1 MNIIVPMAGMGKR
14 MRPHTLTIPKPLIPI
29 AGKPIVER
37 LCEDLAEVCDE
48 KIDEIGFVIGRF
60 GEAVEKKLISIAEG
74 LGAKGKIYYQDEAL
88 GTAHAILCAEPTLHG
103 KTIVAFADTLFKA
116 NFQLDEEKDG
126 ILWVQKIEDQS
137 QFGVVQLNSDGA
149 IEDYVEKP
157 ETFISDLAMIGIYYF
172 KDGDWLKKEL
182 EYLIDNKVIK
192 SGEYQLPD
200 ALRNMTKQGAN
211 FYPGTVDEWLD
222 CGNKNATVNT
232 NQRVLEIK
240 KFKESLVSSSLSLKN
255 SQVIEPC
262 YIGDGV
268 ELVNSVVG
276 PHVSIG
282 KGTKIENSRIENSVI
297 QEGCIIKN
305 QNLSNTMLGNAVQL
319 YAEPVSLSLSD
330 YSTQGI

>member
-137 QFGVVQLNSDGA
+137 QFGVVQLNSDGV

-182 EYLIDNKVIK
+182 QYLIDNKVIK

-305 QNLSNTMLGNAVQL
+305 QNFSNTMLGNAVQL

>member
-126 ILWVQKIEDQS
+126 ILWVQKIEDPS
-137 QFGVVQLNSDGA
+137 QFGVVQLNSDGV

-182 EYLIDNKVIK
+182 QYLIDNKVIK

-200 ALRNMTKQGAN
+200 ALRNMTTQGAK

-240 KFKESLVSSSLSLKN
+240 KSKESLVSSSLSLTS

-262 YIGDGV
+262 YIGEGV

-297 QEGCIIKN
+297 QEGCILKN
-305 QNLSNTMLGNAVQL
+305 QNLSNTMLGNAVHL
-319 YAEPVSLSLSD
+319 HAEPVSLSLSD

>member
-126 ILWVQKIEDQS
+126 ILWVQKIEDPS
-137 QFGVVQLNSDGA
+137 QFGVVQLNSDGV

-182 EYLIDNKVIK
+182 QYLIDNKVIK

-200 ALRNMTKQGAN
+200 ALRNMTTQGAK
-211 FYPGTVDEWLD
+211 FYPGTVNEWLD

-240 KFKESLVSSSLSLKN
+240 KSKESLVSSSLSLTS

-262 YIGDGV
+262 YIGEGV

-305 QNLSNTMLGNAVQL
+305 QNLSNTMLGNAVHIH
-319 YAEPVSLSLSD
+319 AEPVSLSLSD

>member
-48 KIDEIGFVIGRF
+48 KINEIGFVIGRF

-126 ILWVQKIEDQS
+126 ILWVQKIEDPS
-137 QFGVVQLNSDGA
+137 QFGVVQLNSDGV

-182 EYLIDNKVIK
+182 QYLIDNKVIK

-200 ALRNMTKQGAN
+200 ALRNMTTQGAK

-240 KFKESLVSSSLSLKN
+240 KSKESLVSSSLSLTN

-262 YIGDGV
+262 YIGEGV

-305 QNLSNTMLGNAVQL
+305 QNLSNTMLGNAVHL
-319 YAEPVSLSLSD
+319 HAEPVSLSLSD

>member
-126 ILWVQKIEDQS
+126 ILWVQKIEDPS
-137 QFGVVQLNSDGA
+137 QFGVVQLNSDGV

-182 EYLIDNKVIK
+182 QYLIDNKVIK

-200 ALRNMTKQGAN
+200 ALRNMTTQGAK
-211 FYPGTVDEWLD
+211 FYPGTVNEWLD

-240 KFKESLVSSSLSLKN
+240 KSKESLVSSSLSLTS

-262 YIGDGV
+262 YIGEGV

-305 QNLSNTMLGNAVQL
+305 QNLSNTMLGNAVHL
-319 YAEPVSLSLSD
+319 HAEPVSLSLSD

>member
-305 QNLSNTMLGNAVQL
+305 QNFSNTMLGNAVQL

>member
-1 MNIIVPMAGMGKR
+1 MNIIVPMAGIGKR

-37 LCEDLAEVCDE
+37 LCEDLAGVCDE

-88 GTAHAILCAEPTLHG
+88 GTAHAILCAEPTLRG

-137 QFGVVQLNSDGA
+137 QFGVVQLNSDGV

-182 EYLIDNKVIK
+182 QYLIDNKVIK

>member
-137 QFGVVQLNSDGA
+137 QFGVVQLNSDGV

-182 EYLIDNKVIK
+182 QYLIDNKVIK

>member
-1 MNIIVPMAGMGKR
+1 
-14 MRPHTLTIPKPLIPI
+14 MRTFYSFFLFLISLI
-29 AGKPIVER
+29 LIN
-37 LCEDLAEVCDE
+37 CN
-48 KIDEIGFVIGRF
+48 

-88 GTAHAILCAEPTLHG
+88 GTAHAILCAEPALHG

-182 EYLIDNKVIK
+182 QYLIDNKVIK

-305 QNLSNTMLGNAVQL
+305 QNFSNTMLGNAVQL

>member
-1 MNIIVPMAGMGKR
+1 
-14 MRPHTLTIPKPLIPI
+14 
-29 AGKPIVER
+29 
-37 LCEDLAEVCDE
+37 
-48 KIDEIGFVIGRF
+48 
-60 GEAVEKKLISIAEG
+60 
-74 LGAKGKIYYQDEAL
+74 
-88 GTAHAILCAEPTLHG
+88 
-103 KTIVAFADTLFKA
+103 
-116 NFQLDEEKDG
+116 
-126 ILWVQKIEDQS
+126 
-137 QFGVVQLNSDGA
+137 
-149 IEDYVEKP
+149 
-157 ETFISDLAMIGIYYF
+157 MIGIYYF

-182 EYLIDNKVIK
+182 QYLIDNKVIK

-240 KFKESLVSSSLSLKN
+240 KSKESLVSSSLSLTS

-262 YIGDGV
+262 YIGEGV

>member
-1 MNIIVPMAGMGKR
+1 MAGMGKR

-305 QNLSNTMLGNAVQL
+305 QNFSNTMLGNAVQL